1 MARTKKILDEGEVLE
16 TSTGVMVDEVEE
28 PKFPYTIQL
37 KSTCE
42 TITVISEGEDAQ
54 GRKTLLTDTGCTYHA
69 EKPEEEVA
77 E

>member
-1 MARTKKILDEGEVLE
+1 MSKPKKILDEGEVLE
-16 TSTGVMVDEVEE
+16 TSIEVMVDEVEE

-54 GRKTLLTDTGCTYHA
+54 GRKTLLTDNGCTYHA
-69 EKPEEEVA
+69 EVTE
-77 E
+77 